1 MSVEQTAPEKKRG
14 KPAKGAECLPLMLEP
29 CVLQAIDA
37 WSSHQTGVRPSR
49 AEAARMLLV
58 ERLRAAGYLKE

>member
-1 MSVEQTAPEKKRG
+1 MSVERAASEKKRG

-29 CVLQAIDA
+29 CILQAIDA

-49 AEAARMLLV
+49 SEAARMLLV
-58 ERLRAAGYLKE
+58 ERLRTAGHLKE